1 MMTFRVCV
9 QRYQRLPHEI
19 VVDRGAEFGSVYF
32 ETLLSRYFMTKKERP
47 AHQPRFGS
55 VIERLFGTSTTGVL
69 NQLRGNTQASKTPR
83 QITRALDP

>member
-32 ETLLSRYFMTKKERP
+32 ETLLSRYL
-47 AHQPRFGS
+47 A
-55 VIERLFGTSTTGVL
+55 L
-69 NQLRGNTQASKTPR
+69 TQHSCHWG
-83 QITRALDP
+83 Q